1 MQKGLPTK
9 RPIPGVKD
17 VIVVSSAKGGVGKS
31 TTAVNLAVALA
42 GQGKSTGLLDADIF
56 GPSIPRMM
64 NVSGEPDLSNK
75 GNLIPLQNYG
85 LKTMSMGYLVGEKDP
100 IVWRGLMVMKAIQQ
114 LLWEVE
120 WGTLDCLVI
129 DLPPGT
135 GDVQLTISQQVEL
148 SGAVI
153 VSTPQDIALLD
164 AVKGIAMFNKIHV
177 PILGLVQNMSMF
189 CCPQCNHTTHI
200 FGHDGAKK
208 KAKELGIEIL
218 CDVPLHQD
226 VCTTS
231 DTGKPIVIAQPNSE
245 HAKVYNQLASTVIKK
260 LEQS

>member
-9 RPIPGVKD
+9 RPIPGIKD

-31 TTAVNLAVALA
+31 TTAVNLAVALSGN
-42 GQGKSTGLLDADIF
+42 GQRTGLLDADIF
-56 GPSIPRMM
+56 GPSVPRMM
-64 NVSGEPDLSNK
+64 NLKGEPRLSQK
-75 GNLIPLQNYG
+75 GHLIPLLNYG
-85 LKTMSMGYLVGEKDP
+85 IKTMSMGYLVEEKDP

-114 LLWEVE
+114 LLWEVD
-120 WGTLDCLVI
+120 WGELDCLVI

-148 SGAVI
+148 AGAII

-189 CCPQCNHTTHI
+189 CCPNCNHISHI
-200 FGHDGAKK
+200 FGNDGAKK
-208 KAKELGIEIL
+208 KAAEMGISIL
-218 CDVPLHQD
+218 ADVPLHED
-226 VCTTS
+226 VCITS
-231 DTGKPIVIAQPNSE
+231 DAGKPIVISNPTSPHAQ
-245 HAKVYNQLASTVIKK
+245 VYRNLALDIIRK
-260 LEQS
+260 LQK